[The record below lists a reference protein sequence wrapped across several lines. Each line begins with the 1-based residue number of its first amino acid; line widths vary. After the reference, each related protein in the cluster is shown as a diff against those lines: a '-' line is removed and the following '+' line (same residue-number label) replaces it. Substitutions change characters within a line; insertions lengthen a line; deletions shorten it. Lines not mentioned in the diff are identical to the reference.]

1 MTTRDGGY
9 IALPRSAEPLTDN
22 HDPHTNTHRDTVFS
36 GHNAKLRGTFDLQA
50 DGHTYAYT
58 YGPKGIAGLLHN
70 YYALICAFF
79 ASIGGLTFGYDQ
91 GVFPQIANVL
101 VMSDFLQRWPITP
114 LQKGSMTA
122 VLELGALLGALAAGT
137 LADRYSRRH
146 SISAACVVFCIGSAF
161 QCGAQS
167 LSHLFIGRAIGGIG
181 VGALSMLSPLY
192 MAEISPPEVRGS
204 LMALEQ
210 FSIVL
215 GVVFGFWTGFI
226 TRSIPS
232 SASWRIPLAIQLVP
246 GAILGLGCFFLP
258 PSPRLL
264 VLHGRYDDAL
274 ESLARL
280 RLRTPEEAQEDPL
293 LQIELLEMRVEAT
306 LVLRALDDGVDSD
319 NQLQS
324 WSLKAELRSWRR
336 LFKRKYRDRTM
347 VGVLVMVFQQWSG
360 INALLYYGPTIV
372 RSVGL
377 RGDTVTLL
385 VSGGIGIVQF
395 LAVIPAILYIDRLG
409 RKPLLRSGSALM
421 AASHLTI
428 ALLVSQFESDWAAHS
443 TAAWAAVAGI
453 YTFTAAYGVSFGP
466 IGWVLPSEVFPLS
479 MRSKGVALSTASNW
493 LNNFLIGL
501 ITPVIMEFSPPA
513 TFMVFAVACALAYFW
528 STYIVPETANVSLEE
543 IDAVFKSSVGLE
555 DVQLKQQIE
564 EDLGLRDLVRELGAE
579 LGASGL

>member
-1 MTTRDGGY
+1 MTSRGDGGY
-9 IALPRSAEPLTDN
+9 VALRSSAAEHNTIPDDESSIGTAQEPLLSQGN
-22 HDPHTNTHRDTVFS
+22 P
-36 GHNAKLRGTFDLQA
+36 KLRGTFNLHQ
-50 DGHTYAYT
+50 DGHTYSYS
-58 YGPKGIAGLLHN
+58 YGPKGLAGLLHN
-70 YYALICAFF
+70 YYALLCAFF

-91 GVFPQIANVL
+91 GVIANVL
-101 VMSDFLQRWPITP
+101 VMTDFMERWPITP

-122 VLELGALLGALAAGT
+122 VLELGALLGALGAGT

-146 SISAACVVFCIGSAF
+146 SIFFACVIFCIGSGF

-167 LSHLFIGRAIGGIG
+167 LSHIFIGRAIGGIG

-215 GVVFGFWTGFI
+215 GVVFGFWTGFL

-232 SASWRIPLAIQLVP
+232 SASWRIPLGIQLLP

-274 ESLARL
+274 GSLARL
-280 RLRTPEEAQEDPL
+280 RLRSSEEAQDDPL
-293 LQIELLEMRVEAT
+293 LQIELLEMRVETT
-306 LVLRALDDGVDSD
+306 LVQRALDDGVTDGND
-319 NQLQS
+319 QLQP
-324 WSLKAELRSWRR
+324 WNLKAEFRAWRR
-336 LFKRKYRDRTM
+336 LFQRKYRDRTWI
-347 VGVLVMVFQQWSG
+347 GVLIMVFQQWSG

-372 RSVGL
+372 RSIGL

-395 LAVIPAILYIDRLG
+395 LAVIPAILYIDRVG

-421 AASHLTI
+421 AVSHVTI
-428 ALLVSQFESDWAAHS
+428 ALLVSQYEGDWSAHA
-443 TAAWAAVAGI
+443 TAAWAAVGGI

-493 LNNFLIGL
+493 FNNFLIGL
-501 ITPVIMEFSPPA
+501 VTPVIMEYSPA
-513 TFMVFAVACALAYFW
+513 GTFMVFAVACTLAYFW
-528 STYIVPETANVSLEE
+528 STYFVPETANVSLEE
-543 IDAVFKSSVGLE
+543 IDAVFATSAGRG
-555 DVQLKQQIE
+555 DAQLKQQIE
-564 EDLGLRDLVRELGAE
+564 EDLGLRALVRGLGAD
-579 LGASGL
+579 